1 MQKLHAI
8 RQSNKLLDKIFLVL
22 GLVIILTVL
31 NVTAATASVY
41 SKSEKATVA
50 ISPDEDRKI
59 TGTIISAKDKTGLPG
74 VAVKIKDSDIG
85 TITDIDGNFTLKVD
99 DNATL
104 MVSYVGFVSQEIEIL
119 NQDHVNILLE
129 EDVISLSEVVVT
141 ALNLERDKQSLGY
154 SISQVDSKEIITAK
168 EDNFVNSLS
177 GKVAGL
183 QVTQSATGVGGS
195 TRIVLRG
202 ITSMTGNNRPLF
214 VVDGIPINSS
224 YQQSG
229 EVDYGDA
236 LTDINP
242 EDIESMS
249 VLKGAGAAAMYGSRG
264 ANGVILITTKKGSQ
278 KKGIGVEF
286 SSSYS
291 ITNPFVLPDLQN
303 EYGQGAYGVYPN
315 INSAGFP
322 DNTDPWSWSYGPKME
337 GQELVDWTGQ
347 SNPYTPKGNPFESYL
362 QTGSQFINSI
372 SVEAGNEKSSVRTS
386 FTNQNSSGMAPN
398 NSLSRQT
405 FSIRGVSQ
413 LNDKLSVDAKLNYIH
428 SHVKNRPSL
437 TENGANAGM
446 TLSVMPR
453 NIGTDDLEANRYD
466 SDGNELTWTSD
477 RTYNNPYWVLDNMSN
492 QDYKNRM
499 QASLSINYKLFD
511 KLSLLLRSGLDQS
524 TTRREAYVNAGT
536 LTMGNGMGEYSKN
549 TLNNLEW
556 NSDFLLNYYGE
567 AGSIHYSLGL
577 GGNLRY
583 NESGSLG
590 VEAERMNEPGFY
602 TLSNYSSQVASE
614 NFASKKVN
622 SLYGL
627 GSVSYKDILY
637 LDLTYRSDWSSTL
650 PVENRQYGYYSI
662 NTSWLFSNTFTF
674 PEFINSGKLRGS
686 YAKVGNDTEPYQVDQ
701 YYTLSRTS
709 LDYPLADVPGRL
721 PTLDLKPEE
730 TYSWEVGTDLVLFRK
745 LGINAT
751 YYWSESRDQIMFVPL
766 GLSTG
771 YDSKI
776 LNAGTVQ
783 NKGIELQI
791 DFSPFKN
798 PRGFSW
804 TMTGTYTRNRSLVT
818 KIHPNLESLVL
829 SSNWHA
835 TIEAEPGQP
844 YGEIWGVDYKRDALG
859 NKLINE
865 QGHAQR
871 GERVSHGNINPD
883 WLAGFRSSFS
893 YKNFS
898 LSFLIDVSMGGK
910 IYSWGKSYKML
921 YGTGAETLE
930 GRDEW
935 YATHDPATNY
945 QVPLSGVE
953 PQGFVESG
961 ISEGTGQPNTVPVQP
976 TFIGYNLFVNTIIT
990 PSVLDA
996 SSVRLR
1002 EVVVNYNLPRKI
1014 GSVSIPESTISLTGR
1029 NLYFFYKP
1037 ADHIDPEA
1045 GYSSGNTG
1053 NGFEHSTLPSGR
1065 TMGVQ
1070 LRVKF

>member
-1 MQKLHAI
+1 MMRLA
-8 RQSNKLLDKIFLVL
+8 LF
-22 GLVIILTVL
+22 LTVL
-31 NVTAATASVY
+31 NVMTATASVY
-41 SKSEKATVA
+41 AQSGKFSSGNNQVDTREVTGKIVSSE
-50 ISPDEDRKI
+50 DGME
-59 TGTIISAKDKTGLPG
+59 LPG
-74 VAVKIKDSDIG
+74 VAVKIKGTDKG
-85 TITDIDGNFTLKVD
+85 TITDIDGEFNLTVENNTIL
-99 DNATL
+99 L
-104 MVSYVGFVSQEIEIL
+104 VSYVGFISQEIQIH
-119 NQDHVNILLE
+119 NQDHLDIILQ
-129 EDVISLSEVVVT
+129 EDVVSLSEVVVT

-154 SISQVDSKEIITAK
+154 SITQVESKEITSAK
-168 EDNFVNSLS
+168 EDNFINSLS

-183 QVTQSATGVGGS
+183 QVTQSSTGVGGS

-202 ITSMTGNNRPLF
+202 ISSMTGNNRPLF

-224 YQQSG
+224 FQQSG
-229 EVDYGDA
+229 EIDYGDA
-236 LTDINP
+236 LSDINP

-264 ANGVILITTKKGSQ
+264 ANGVILITTKKGTQ

-286 SSSYS
+286 SSAFS
-291 ITNPFVLPDLQN
+291 ISNPLVLPDLQN

-315 INSAGFP
+315 INSEGFP

-347 SNPYTPKGNPFESYL
+347 SKPYSPKGNPMESYL
-362 QTGSQFINSI
+362 QTGTQFINSI

-386 FTNQNSSGMAPN
+386 FTNQNSNGMSPN
-398 NSLSRQT
+398 NSLSRQS

-428 SHVKNRPSL
+428 NHVKNRPML

-446 TLSVMPR
+446 TLTIMPR
-453 NIGTDDLEANRYD
+453 NIGTEDLEANKYD
-466 SDGNELTWTSD
+466 ADGNEMTWTSD
-477 RTYNNPYWVLDNMSN
+477 RTYNNPYWVLDNVAN
-492 QDYKNRM
+492 QDYKNRV
-499 QASLSINYKLFD
+499 QSSLAINYKIIE
-511 KLSLLLRSGLDQS
+511 KLSLLLRSGFDQS
-524 TTRREAYVNAGT
+524 SARTEAYANAGT
-536 LTMGNGMGEYSKN
+536 LTMGNGTGEYSKN
-549 TLNNLEW
+549 TSNSLEW
-556 NSDFLLNYYGE
+556 NSDFLLNYHGE
-567 AGSIHYSLGL
+567 SGSINYSLGL
-577 GGNLRY
+577 GGNIRY
-583 NESGSLG
+583 NESGNLG
-590 VEAERMNEPGFY
+590 VEATRMNVPGFY
-602 TLSNYSSQVASE
+602 TMSNYSSQIASE
-614 NFASKKVN
+614 DFSSKRVN

-627 GSVSYKDILY
+627 GSVSYEDILY

-650 PVENRQYGYYSI
+650 PVENRQYDYYSL
-662 NTSWLFSNTFTF
+662 NMSWLFSNTFAL
-674 PEFINSGKLRGS
+674 PDFINSGKIRGS
-686 YAKVGNDTEPYQVDQ
+686 YAKVGNDTQPYQVDQ

-709 LDYPLADVPGRL
+709 LDYPLASVPDRL

-730 TYSWEVGTDLVLFRK
+730 TYSWELGADLVMFRN
-745 LGINAT
+745 LSVNAT

-766 GLSTG
+766 GFSTG

-783 NKGIELQI
+783 NKGIELQV

-798 PRGFSW
+798 TKGFSW
-804 TMTGTYTRNRSLVT
+804 TMTGTFTRNRSLVT
-818 KIHPNLESLVL
+818 EIHSNLESLVL

-835 TIEAEPGQP
+835 TIEAVPGQP

-883 WLAGFRSSFS
+883 WMGGFRSSFS
-893 YKNFS
+893 YKNIS
-898 LSFLIDVSMGGK
+898 LSFLIDVSMGGN

-945 QVPLSGVE
+945 QVPLPGVTPE
-953 PQGFVESG
+953 GFVESG
-961 ISEGTGQPNTVPVQP
+961 INEGTGQPNTVPVQP

-1002 EVVVNYNLPRKI
+1002 EVVINYKLPRKI
-1014 GSVSIPESTISLTGR
+1014 GSVSIPETTLSLTGR
-1029 NLYFFYKP
+1029 NLLFFYKP

-1053 NGFEHSTLPSGR
+1053 NGFEHSTLPSAR

-1070 LRVKF
+1070 LRMKF

>member
-1 MQKLHAI
+1 MMRLAM
-8 RQSNKLLDKIFLVL
+8 FL
-22 GLVIILTVL
+22 IVL
-31 NVTAATASVY
+31 NVLTAEASVY
-41 SKSEKATVA
+41 SSSEKIFSDKHLA
-50 ISPDEDRKI
+50 EDREV
-59 TGTIISAKDKTGLPG
+59 TGRIISSVDGTGLPG
-74 VAVKIKDSDIG
+74 VAVKIKDTRKG
-85 TITDIDGNFTLKVD
+85 TITDIDGYFNLNVQED
-99 DNATL
+99 AIL
-104 MVSYVGFVSQEIEIL
+104 LVSYVGFISREIEVL
-119 NQDHVNILLE
+119 NQSHIIIHLE
-129 EDVISLSEVVVT
+129 EDVVSLSEVVVT

-154 SISQVDSKEIITAK
+154 SISQVDNDELTNAK

-202 ITSMTGNNRPLF
+202 ISSMTGNNRPLF
-214 VVDGIPINSS
+214 VIDGIPVNSS

-264 ANGVILITTKKGSQ
+264 ANGVILITTKKGTK

-291 ITNPFVLPDLQN
+291 ISNPLVLPDLQN
-303 EYGQGAYGVYPN
+303 EYGQGAYGLYPN
-315 INSAGFP
+315 INSEGFP

-347 SNPYTPKGNPFESYL
+347 SKPYSPKQNPFETYL
-362 QTGSQFINSI
+362 QTGTQFINSV

-386 FTNQNSSGMAPN
+386 FTNQNSTGMAPT

-405 FSIRGVSQ
+405 FSVRGVSQ
-413 LNDKLSVDAKLNYIH
+413 LNDNLSVDAKLNYIH
-428 SHVKNRPSL
+428 HHVKNRPSL

-453 NIGTDDLEANRYD
+453 NIGTEDLEANKYD
-466 SDGNELTWTSD
+466 ADGNELTWTSD
-477 RTYNNPYWVLDNMSN
+477 RTYNNPYWVLDNVSN
-492 QDYKNRM
+492 QDYKNRV
-499 QASLSINYKLFD
+499 QASLAINYKIID
-511 KLSLLLRSGLDQS
+511 NLSLLLRSGFDQS
-524 TTRREAYVNAGT
+524 GTRTEAYTNAGT
-536 LTMGNGMGEYSKN
+536 LTTGNGMGEYSKK
-549 TLNNLEW
+549 TLHNLEW
-556 NSDFLLNYYGE
+556 NSDFLLNYSGE
-567 AGSIHYSLGL
+567 AGSINYSLGL

-583 NESGSLG
+583 NEAGSLG
-590 VEAERMNEPGFY
+590 VEAERMNVPGFY
-602 TLSNYSSQVASE
+602 TLSNYSSQVANES
-614 NFASKKVN
+614 FSSKRVH
-622 SLYGL
+622 SLYSL
-627 GSVSYKDILY
+627 GTVSYKDILY
-637 LDLTYRSDWSSTL
+637 VDLTYRSDWSSTL

-662 NTSWLFSNTFTF
+662 NTSWLFSNTFTL
-674 PEFINSGKLRGS
+674 PDFINSGKLRGS
-686 YAKVGNDTEPYQVDQ
+686 YAKVGNDTQPYQVDQ

-709 LDYPLADVPGRL
+709 LDYPLANVPDRL

-730 TYSWEVGTDLVLFRK
+730 TYSWEVGTDLVLFK
-745 LGINAT
+745 NLGINAT

-766 GLSTG
+766 GFSTG

-783 NKGIELQI
+783 NKGIELQV
-791 DFSPFKN
+791 DFSPIKN
-798 PRGFSW
+798 SAGFSW
-804 TMTGTYTRNRSLVT
+804 SMTGTFTRNRSLVT
-818 KIHPNLESLVL
+818 EIHPNLESLVL

-835 TIEAEPGQP
+835 TIEAVPGQP

-883 WLAGFRSSFS
+883 WMGGFRSTFS
-893 YKNFS
+893 YKSLS
-898 LSFLIDVSMGGK
+898 LSFLIDASMGGN

-930 GRDEW
+930 GREEW
-935 YATHDPATNY
+935 YATHDPSTNY
-945 QVPLSGVE
+945 QVPLPGVTPQGYVE
-953 PQGFVESG
+953 PG

-976 TFIGYNLFVNTIIT
+976 TFIGYNLFVNSIIT

-996 SSVRLR
+996 SSIRLR
-1002 EVVVNYNLPRKI
+1002 EVVINYNLPRKI
-1014 GSVSIPESTISLTGR
+1014 GNLSIPESSFSLSGR
-1029 NLYFFYKP
+1029 NLLFFYKP

-1065 TMGVQ
+1065 TIGAQ
-1070 LRVKF
+1070 LRIKF